1 MFYNLNLMVSPL
13 CFGFYLL
20 RQVDKTQ
27 ESKRILILSWPLP
40 MKISV
45 TKAGSRKMILQV
57 RAEYLEMLCPLTSSS
72 HTCYH
77 GSSRGNLAES
87 GRQHL
92 SPQLKL
98 HMLCYLS
105 VRPLRNNAAVF
116 CKICVINRGL
126 HYLGE
131 EITTKL

>member
-72 HTCYH
+72 HTVATMDPP
-77 GSSRGNLAES
+77 GEIWQNLADS
-87 GRQHL
+87 TFPHN
-92 SPQLKL
+92 S
-98 HMLCYLS
+98 
-105 VRPLRNNAAVF
+105 NF
-116 CKICVINRGL
+116 ICFVIFL
-126 HYLGE
+126 
-131 EITTKL
+131 